1 MEIVF
6 EKRIDRGQKTKQIGR
21 KGVKAR
27 AKSKPKK
34 AKKKRAKRELTTKR
48 RHPVQPIR
56 QLGNKEI
63 L

>member
-1 MEIVF
+1 MKE
-6 EKRIDRGQKTKQIGR
+6 
-21 KGVKAR
+21 VKAR
-27 AKSKPKK
+27 AKYKPKK